1 MGRSLT
7 SDSLRRL
14 SFCIMYFWMDDAGM
28 LPSLSF
34 GNALAIVEI
43 I

>member
-14 SFCIMYFWMDDAGM
+14 SFCIMYFWMDDVGM